1 MLIFGFRVQGFGFKV
16 LGIRIIL
23 PTSMLSP
30 HDGRDSHRG
39 GTAASPELA
48 PRAPVESASGALWS
62 RVIG

>member
-30 HDGRDSHRG
+30 HDGRDSIEVVRRHRRNWRQG
-39 GTAASPELA
+39 
-48 PRAPVESASGALWS
+48 PRWSQPPVLFGRGL
-62 RVIG
+62 